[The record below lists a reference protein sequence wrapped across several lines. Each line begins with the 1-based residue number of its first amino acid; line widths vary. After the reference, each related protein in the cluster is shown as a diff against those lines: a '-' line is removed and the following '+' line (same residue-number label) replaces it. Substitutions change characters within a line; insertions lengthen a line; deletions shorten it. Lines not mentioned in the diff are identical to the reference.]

1 MGFFNMEKKYIAVV
15 KVIRKYELG
24 FGSTDLMQ
32 ANEDAETIMED
43 ENFTDNFVSEDHKLV
58 EVYEDN
64 EAGWEKHE

>member
-1 MGFFNMEKKYIAVV
+1 MEKKYIAVV

-64 EAGWEKHE
+64 EEGWEKHE

>member
-1 MGFFNMEKKYIAVV
+1 MGCFSMEKKYIAVV

-64 EAGWEKHE
+64 EEGWEKHE